1 MSERHSEPSKFK
13 ENVIQ
18 LAVGSVERREER
30 GREGWRKGERE
41 KKRVREGGGGREGG
55 GEFMFC
61 FLFGLVWFL
70 S

>member
-30 GREGWRKGERE
+30 GREGWRKGERD
-41 KKRVREGGGGREGG
+41 RETETPVPRDPMPCSVGK
-55 GEFMFC
+55 C
-61 FLFGLVWFL
+61 THTCAYA
-70 S
+70 